1 MNFNNRPIN
10 INLKPKQIRLSTCFL
25 SIFMAFNT
33 FLGFGQTRVKFNA
46 ATALIL
52 VPNVGVELPISYNF
66 SVQLDVLGSFWDSV
80 GEDRDPY
87 QVNQTFFELRG
98 YLSDDLNGFFYGAHI
113 GYGMFTIQKTNALVL
128 YDPYQDLAP
137 YSNKNGT
144 FQSGR
149 AGFYGI
155 TAGWNK
161 RLLNHWSLELFIG
174 GGLVQSNYKGYNGFY
189 RVDVLPGDT
198 REFNKSGEW
207 VLYRGGLM
215 LVYNI
220 PNNKSS
226 HE

>member
-1 MNFNNRPIN
+1 MNLIKGPIN
-10 INLKPKQIRLSTCFL
+10 RNLQSKQIRLSTCFL
-25 SIFMAFNT
+25 SVLFALNT
-33 FLGFGQTRVKFNA
+33 MLAFGQARVKFNT

-52 VPNVGVELPISYNF
+52 VPNVGVELPVTENV

-87 QVNQTFFELRG
+87 QVNQTFFELRR
-98 YLSDDLNGFFYGAHI
+98 YPSDDLTGFFYGAHI

-128 YDPYQDLAP
+128 YDPYQDPAT
-137 YSNKNGT
+137 YSNQNGT

-155 TAGWNK
+155 TTGWNK
-161 RLLNHWSLELFIG
+161 KINDHWSLELFIG

-207 VLYRGGLM
+207 ALYRGGLM
-215 LVYNI
+215 LVYNT
-220 PNNKSS
+220 PNNKLS